1 MEASATCVSS
11 TYEIDVEI
19 NFTGLEEKYNGT
31 RLYVSK
37 QIQVL
42 DYFFGIVTVRSD
54 TLHGRKVNILT
65 LEFPDVKEISGTVI
79 NVGASP
85 FFALRN
91 LADCPM
97 KKTPPRTPA
106 PGRHQRKPR
115 EYLYFPF
122 HVHHDERKLKSVCST
137 VRISFQASN
146 GQLMK
151 QTLIH
156 GFSGINDRF
165 KKAVLGKNKTSPNA
179 SQPREEIKIICGDSS
194 IIFDKTLLCS
204 ISDVFKT
211 MFENPNNVEHQRGA
225 VCLEE
230 IDPSTIKALE
240 RFLTSMIVKEED
252 LNVGMLLFADR
263 YNIQPIVQ
271 LCLKHLRKNVTK
283 ENFVEIAKASDLIN
297 DKELHQAAV
306 TFATKNIGTF
316 EDDAEVRNFMRSNA
330 ECFAK
335 VFENMMFKSSQ

>member
-19 NFTGLEEKYNGT
+19 NFTGLEEKYNGP
-31 RLYVSK
+31 RLFVLK

-42 DYFFGIVTVRSD
+42 DYFFGFVTVR
-54 TLHGRKVNILT
+54 TETIHGFKVDFLT
-65 LEFPDVKEISGTVI
+65 LEFPEVKEISGRVI
-79 NVGASP
+79 NIGASP
-85 FFALRN
+85 FFASRTFEN
-91 LADCPM
+91 APM
-97 KKTPPRTPA
+97 TKVPRRTPT
-106 PGRHQRKPR
+106 PGRPQRKAK
-115 EYLYFPF
+115 EYLFYKL
-122 HVHHDERKLKSVCST
+122 HEHRDEIKLKSVCGT
-137 VRISFQASN
+137 VRISFEASN

-156 GFSGINDRF
+156 GFSGINQQF

-179 SQPREEIKIICGDSS
+179 SQPREEIKVVCGDTS
-194 IIFDKTLLCS
+194 IMFDKTLLCS

-230 IDPSTIKALE
+230 IDPRTIKALE
-240 RFLTSMIVKEED
+240 RFLTSTIVKEED

-271 LCLKHLRKNVTK
+271 LCLKHLRQNVTK

-297 DKELHQAAV
+297 DKELLQAAV
-306 TFATKNIGTF
+306 TFATRNIGTF
-316 EDDAEVRNFMRSNA
+316 EDDAEVRNFMRSNP

-335 VFENMMFKSSQ
+335 VFENMMFKR